1 MLKLKAKGLIKNYL
15 VKDKLASIVVQMW
28 TKVTSVGGL
37 SVHQAVVSFVRRCA
51 AKRSK
56 FFILNKEVLHKISKR
71 AISTGQLNDSHH
83 LHTQPIKLVVY

>member
-1 MLKLKAKGLIKNYL
+1 
-15 VKDKLASIVVQMW
+15 MW
-28 TKVTSVGGL
+28 TKVTSAGEL
-37 SVHQAVVSFVRRCA
+37 SVRQAVASFVHRCA
-51 AKRSK
+51 AKQSK